1 MSFPY
6 LQQQQQTKK
15 LPAINMVVST
25 YSTISFLLELEPT
38 SVLSAPFRCNQPPV
52 LEWEPASSFW
62 WNWPPYW
69 NWNCLQRPSGAT
81 GLLLEPE
88 PVVLILSLCYEPAS
102 GATRAGTGCCDIEF
116 VILALWR
123 NQPATGTRTC
133 CALILS

>member
-15 LPAINMVVST
+15 LPATNM
-25 YSTISFLLELEPT
+25 P
-38 SVLSAPFRCNQPPV
+38 
-52 LEWEPASSFW
+52 
-62 WNWPPYW
+62 
-69 NWNCLQRPSGAT
+69 PSGAT

-116 VILALWR
+116 VILATLWR